1 MSIIAETL
9 QRLQT
14 KTNDEG
20 DDKPDAPSFVIPSR
34 RKREPGWHTPPSRV
48 KFWLAGLGMVLGLS
62 SLGLG
67 AYWIGLNL
75 DFGMS
80 SYASPKISQRIA
92 LSVSSPTLDSESVN
106 SPSSDSMEMPASHPI
121 QVIPSSTSRQPPME
135 EPSANQDPVL
145 PDAPYSSNIE
155 NPLPTPTFDT
165 VPVSS
170 ETEPDSISSTLRQPS
185 QATLP
190 MKESTL
196 NSATDIPPQKKI
208 SKLKT
213 AATSLP
219 AASFVQSNDPG
230 SKIVEPEEFDMAEK
244 RIPEKAILEKVR
256 ISMEALSSSV
266 PQFHDDISLL
276 PNTIVMIPKKEER
289 SQTVQAPVSVQ
300 QSPANWLGHA
310 QQLIQAGKYDEAV
323 SVLSPLFTDP
333 PVNWE
338 PWFWMGTALLGQDDL
353 EQADQFFLS
362 GLARNDKIPQLWI
375 QRALV
380 AHQRGD
386 YQLAIHELQRAESL
400 DAALPHIHLNMG
412 YAYEKLGNA
421 RLANVYYAKFLKLSE
436 GNTAFFS
443 IRKKLYA
450 RFTEQVHSLPHPG
463 LSSSLPG
470 NSSPTHDLSRP

>member
-34 RKREPGWHTPPSRV
+34 RKREPDWHTPPSRV
-48 KFWLAGLGMVLGLS
+48 KFWLAGLGMALGLS

-92 LSVSSPTLDSESVN
+92 LSVSSPTLDSESVD
-106 SPSSDSMEMPASHPI
+106 SPSSDSMEMPASQPI
-121 QVIPSSTSRQPPME
+121 QVIPSSTSRQPVE
-135 EPSANQDPVL
+135 EPSANQDSVL
-145 PDAPYSSNIE
+145 PEAPYSSNIE
-155 NPLPTPTFDT
+155 NPLPTPTLDT

-170 ETEPDSISSTLRQPS
+170 ETEPDFISSTLRQPP

-190 MKESTL
+190 MNESTL
-196 NSATDIPPQKKI
+196 NSATDIPLQKKI
-208 SKLKT
+208 SKLKA

-219 AASFVQSNDPG
+219 AASLVRSNDPG
-230 SKIVEPEEFDMAEK
+230 SKIVEPEEFDMAEM
-244 RIPEKAILEKVR
+244 RIPEKPTLEEVR
-256 ISMEALSSSV
+256 MSMEALSSPV
-266 PQFHDDISLL
+266 PQSHDDISLF
-276 PNTIVMIPKKEER
+276 PNTIVMIPKKDER

-300 QSPANWLGHA
+300 QSPPNRLGHA

-323 SVLSPLFTDP
+323 SVLTPLFTDP

-375 QRALV
+375 QRALA

-421 RLANVYYAKFLKLSE
+421 RLANDYYAKFLKLSE
-436 GNTAFFS
+436 GNPAFFS

-450 RFTEQVHSLPHPG
+450 RFTEQVTSTPKPR
-463 LSSSLPG
+463 LSSSLPDV
-470 NSSPTHDLSRP
+470 P